1 MGLPDRAFH
10 FIGVGGIGMSAIA
23 QILVEQGYRVS
34 GSDLGQNRITTKL
47 ASKGAV
53 IYQGHR
59 AEQVPEDAVIICS
72 TAIKDTNPEVQ
83 RARFLGLP
91 MLHRS
96 DILAELI
103 AQHSRSVAVA
113 GTHGKTTTSSLI
125 SFLLLR
131 AGLDPTIVVGGE
143 VSAWQGNAR
152 LGRSA
157 VLVAEADESDG
168 TLVKFAPHLGVITN
182 IELDHTDHYQ
192 NLEQVVATFEQFA
205 ARCALVVA
213 SIDCPVVRSRLRP
226 DITYSLQDAQ
236 ADYGLQQIQYGSQG
250 SSAHVYERGSFLGEL
265 HLRVL
270 GHHNLS
276 NALGAIAVCR
286 HLGVPWDT
294 LAAAL
299 PEFVGASRRFEIK
312 GTWNHITLVDDY
324 AHHPSE
330 IRVTLAAARLRSPQ
344 VVAIFQPHRYS
355 RMHSLLTEFGSAFGD
370 ADRVV
375 VTDIYAAGE
384 KNLHG
389 LTGEQVAAVIA
400 EHHTQVCYQPT
411 LTDVQFHLQQTLNP
425 GDLAIF
431 LGAGNLNQ
439 AIAPTLAAL
448 QELPV
453 VSHPVSAG

>member
-1 MGLPDRAFH
+1 MALPDRAYH

-34 GSDLGQNRITTKL
+34 GSDLGQNRITAKL
-47 ASKGAV
+47 ASKGAR

-59 AEQVPEDAVIICS
+59 AEQVPEDAIVICS
-72 TAIKDTNPEVQ
+72 TAIQGTNPEVQ
-83 RARFLGLP
+83 RAQELGLP
-91 MLHRS
+91 MVHRS
-96 DILAELI
+96 DILGELI
-103 AQHSRSVAVA
+103 AQHGRSVAVG

-152 LGRSA
+152 LGNSSI
-157 VLVAEADESDG
+157 LVAEADESDG

-182 IELDHTDHYQ
+182 MELDHTDHYQ
-192 NLEQVVATFEQFA
+192 SLEQVVTTFQEFA
-205 ARCALVVA
+205 ARCTVVVA
-213 SIDCPVVRSRLRP
+213 CVDCPAVRSHLRP
-226 DITYSLQDAQ
+226 DISYSLEQPE
-236 ADYGLQQIQYGSQG
+236 ADYTLRQVQYSSQG
-250 SSAHVYERGSFLGEL
+250 SSAQVYERGCFLGEL
-265 HLRVL
+265 NLGVL
-270 GHHNLS
+270 GRHNLS

-286 HLGVPWDT
+286 YLGVPWAS

-312 GTWNHITLVDDY
+312 GSWDGITLVDDY

-355 RMHSLLTEFGSAFGD
+355 RIHSLLTEFGGAFGD

-384 KNLHG
+384 QNIYG
-389 LTGEQVAAVIA
+389 LSGDQVAAVVA
-400 EHHTQVCYQPT
+400 EHHTQVSYQPT
-411 LTDVQFHLQQTLNP
+411 LADVQSHLQHTLKS
-425 GDLAIF
+425 GDLAVF

-448 QELPV
+448 REFRA